1 MTISSIRMMFCLYLS
16 LLIAPHLT
24 DSFRISPI
32 GRLNCKYSPKRSF
45 DARINSLISR
55 DNHKL
60 LLVPQFLQLQADNQW
75 GLYAVIASSAAAA
88 LKLERN
94 TAVGR
99 SLSGPVT
106 AMLISA
112 ILTNLGVLP
121 PAGSVHLTNLQ
132 FFVLKLATPLLLF
145 RADLRKIF
153 RETGVM
159 LQAFFLGTVGTL
171 LGSFLAM
178 FLLSGPLNSIGLP
191 GDSWKI
197 ASALTA
203 KNIGGEKIIFISYSI
218 LSYNLFLLF
227 NHVHLRLCLSQLS
240 A

>member
-1 MTISSIRMMFCLYLS
+1 MTIPSKRMMFCLCLS
-16 LLIAPHLT
+16 LILAPHVT
-24 DSFRISPI
+24 DSFRVSPT
-32 GRLNCKYSPKRSF
+32 GRLNVKYLPKRSF

-60 LLVPQFLQLQADNQW
+60 RLVPQFLQLQADNQW

-112 ILTNLGVLP
+112 ILTNIGVLP
-121 PAGSVHLTNLQ
+121 PAGSVHLSNLQ

-145 RADLRKIF
+145 GADLRKIF

-159 LQAFFLGTVGTL
+159 LQAFLLGTIGTL

-203 KNIGGEKIIFISYSI
+203 KNIGGKKPTLVLYSTPLILILSYSI
-218 LSYNLFLLF
+218 VFSY
-227 NHVHLRLCLSQLS
+227 C
-240 A
+240 